1 MKRSAIALS
10 ASVLALAFHAA
21 PAAAQTGDP
30 GQQIGDSI
38 GAAQVG
44 TVQADVPVRVLSDG
58 DNAEPAGVTA
68 TPQDSG
74 DSTAAGQVG
83 SADVNAPV
91 RVLSDGENAAGGG
104 GSSPAPTQDA
114 TDSTG
119 AAQAGPVDVDAPVR
133 VLSDGDNAGDGGDSA
148 APGGTEQ
155 TADGS
160 TGGAQIEPADVSAP
174 IRVLSDGDDG
184 TTATTADTSPNG
196 DTPAGG
202 DGTTGD
208 TVPAIGGG
216 DPADDTAPAVDQLPA
231 LDPVAEAEPGNGDGG
246 TLPDGGE
253 LLPIA
258 AGDVAGDTASELP
271 LTGLAVASLVLT
283 GMALIAGGGGALHCM
298 PSRH

>member
-1 MKRSAIALS
+1 MRRSLIALG
-10 ASVLALAFHAA
+10 ASVLALALNAA

-30 GQQIGDSI
+30 GQQVGDST

-44 TVQADVPVRVLSDG
+44 AVQADVPVRVLSDG
-58 DNAEPAGVTA
+58 ENAEPAGVTA

-74 DSTAAGQVG
+74 DSTAAAQVG

-91 RVLSDGENAAGGG
+91 RVLSDGDNGGG
-104 GSSPAPTQDA
+104 EASQPAGS
-114 TDSTG
+114 
-119 AAQAGPVDVDAPVR
+119 
-133 VLSDGDNAGDGGDSA
+133 
-148 APGGTEQ
+148 GTEQ
-155 TADGS
+155 TADDSSGS
-160 TGGAQIEPADVSAP
+160 AQIEPADVSAP
-174 IRVLSDGDDG
+174 IRVLSEGDDG
-184 TTATTADTSPNG
+184 VTATAADTSPNG
-196 DTPAGG
+196 DPPAGG

-216 DPADDTAPAVDQLPA
+216 GPADDTTPAVDQLPA

-258 AGDVAGDTASELP
+258 AGDVAGDTAGSLP

-283 GMALIAGGGGALHCM
+283 GMALIAGGGALHCM

>member
-1 MKRSAIALS
+1 MKRSLIALG
-10 ASVLALAFHAA
+10 ASTLALALNTA
-21 PAAAQTGDP
+21 PAAAQAGDP

-44 TVQADVPVRVLSDG
+44 AVQADVPVRVLSDG

-74 DSTAAGQVG
+74 G
-83 SADVNAPV
+83 SPTP
-91 RVLSDGENAAGGG
+91 
-104 GSSPAPTQDA
+104 GSQNT

-133 VLSDGDNAGDGGDSA
+133 VLS
-148 APGGTEQ
+148 E
-155 TADGS
+155 
-160 TGGAQIEPADVSAP
+160 
-174 IRVLSDGDDG
+174 GDDG
-184 TTATTADTSPNG
+184 ATATVADTTPSG
-196 DTPAGG
+196 DPPAGG
-202 DGTTGD
+202 DNTAGD

-216 DPADDTAPAVDQLPA
+216 PADDTTPAVDEPPA

-246 TLPDGGE
+246 TLPDGAE

-258 AGDVAGDTASELP
+258 AGDVAGDVAGELP

-283 GMALIAGGGGALHCM
+283 GIALITGGGALHCV